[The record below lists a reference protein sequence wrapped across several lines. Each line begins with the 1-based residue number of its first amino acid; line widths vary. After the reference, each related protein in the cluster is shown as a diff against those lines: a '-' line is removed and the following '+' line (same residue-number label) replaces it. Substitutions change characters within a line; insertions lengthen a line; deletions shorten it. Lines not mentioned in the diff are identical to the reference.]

1 VSLAANLSRGVEV
14 EPTRSAL
21 AFIET
26 LWSSAAFVSPD
37 DATAAAAV
45 GLSLPGAYV
54 RVLGANLAAA
64 AAECATPQLLEPM
77 GHALWA
83 MVNTCHE
90 EGGDALLGWLSGVL
104 AHAVTAGDGL
114 EIPITGVRAGAV
126 TEDDVAA
133 FARAVARRPPHPALR
148 LAELVAVFGRA
159 CRGQGPATS
168 IADFM

>member
-1 VSLAANLSRGVEV
+1 MATCRLSR
-14 EPTRSAL
+14 L
-21 AFIET
+21 D
-26 LWSSAAFVSPD
+26 SPI
-37 DATAAAAV
+37 
-45 GLSLPGAYV
+45 
-54 RVLGANLAAA
+54 
-64 AAECATPQLLEPM
+64 CASRHTT
-77 GHALWA
+77 GRRHYAR
-83 MVNTCHE
+83 
-90 EGGDALLGWLSGVL
+90 
-104 AHAVTAGDGL
+104 AGDGL